1 MKLNQYLP
9 FVAQHTKQNVWNTP
23 IHQSRLTL
31 EYAPDAGTG
40 REDFDVRMLGCG
52 RPFVLEIINPRAAC
66 PDQQDMTAMQHQ
78 LDKVGAIVWVFDVVI
93 VLALTRALRTI
104 FAQLLNIVKTFVTT
118 LQDKPYKRINAV
130 SR

>member
-1 MKLNQYLP
+1 M
-9 FVAQHTKQNVWNTP
+9 
-23 IHQSRLTL
+23 

-40 REDFDVRMLGCG
+40 REDFDVRMLGSG

-66 PDQQDMTAMQHQ
+66 PDQLTMTAMQHQ

-93 VLALTRALRTI
+93 VLALTLALRTI
-104 FAQLLNIVKTFVTT
+104 FAQLRNIVKTFVTT

-130 SR
+130 NR